1 MKSGGQGA
9 GDAAE
14 PAGGVGELKRAARE
28 AIERRRD
35 RLLQVSV
42 DLQRHPETGFREEY
56 GAALV
61 ADWFDGMGLPFET
74 GLARTGVKAR
84 MKGRGS
90 GPTAAVLGELDAL
103 LLPGH
108 PLADPGTGAAHACG
122 HHAQIASML
131 GAAVG
136 LACVREHLDGDVV
149 FFAVP
154 AEESTELEWR
164 RELVRSGE
172 LRHLVGKA
180 DLIARGAFDDVDMA
194 MLCHTSGE
202 NAPRLSVGD
211 SHNGSVVKRVS
222 FEGRASHAGASP
234 WRGVNA
240 LKSATLTLAAIDAQ
254 RDTFRDED
262 AVRVNAVMPYGGSA
276 PTAVPDR
283 AELDIVIRA
292 RTVDALRHAC
302 DSVDRA
308 VSSGALALGAAARTE
323 TTLNYLPH
331 HQDPVLVELCRAN
344 AETMFG
350 REAVAQGW
358 HRGASTDM
366 GDLGEVMPV
375 LHPFT
380 SGAVGDA
387 HSRDYRVTD
396 HVAAAVEPAVLLA
409 WCVIDLLASGA
420 GEARRVLASRGP
432 RRPAAEVRSAYEEL
446 RAGFDADSAF
456 DGADYGGASPPS
468 SRASA
473 DGNGIAGS
481 GPEGVE

>member
-1 MKSGGQGA
+1 MTS
-9 GDAAE
+9 
-14 PAGGVGELKRAARE
+14 PGEITEAKRAARD
-28 AIERRRD
+28 AVERSRD
-35 RLLQVSV
+35 RVLALSA
-42 DLQRHPETGFREEY
+42 DLQRHPEPGYREER
-56 GAALV
+56 GAAKV
-61 ADWFDGMGLPFET
+61 ADWFTGMGLPFET

-84 MKGRGS
+84 MTGRSS

-108 PLADPGTGAAHACG
+108 PLADPATGAAHACG
-122 HHAQIASML
+122 HHAQVASML

-136 LACVREHLDGDVV
+136 LAAVRDRLDGDVV

-164 RELVRSGE
+164 RELVRAGE

-180 DLIARGAFDDVDMA
+180 DLVARGAFDDVDLA
-194 MLCHTSGE
+194 MLCHTASEG
-202 NAPRLSVGD
+202 APRLSVGD
-211 SHNGSVVKRVS
+211 SHNGSVVKTVR

-262 AVRVNAVMPYGGSA
+262 AVRVNAVMPHGGSA

-283 AELDIVIRA
+283 AGLDVVIRA
-292 RTVDALRHAC
+292 RTVEALRHAC
-302 DSVDRA
+302 EAVDRA
-308 VSSGALALGAAARTE
+308 VRAGAVALGTTATTE

-331 HQDPVLVELCRAN
+331 HQDPGLVELCRAN
-344 AETMFG
+344 AATLFG
-350 REAVAQGW
+350 EAAVASGG

-387 HSRDYRVTD
+387 HSVDYRVTD
-396 HVAAAVEPAVLLA
+396 HVAAALEPAVLLA
-409 WCVIDLLASGA
+409 WCVIDLLGDGA
-420 GEARRVLASRGP
+420 GEARRILDSHGP
-432 RRPAAEVRSAYEEL
+432 RRTVAEYGAL
-446 RAGFDADSAF
+446 RGEFDSAGVF
-456 DGADYGGASPPS
+456 DGAEGHYRSGGADTG
-468 SRASA
+468 A
-473 DGNGIAGS
+473 
-481 GPEGVE
+481 EGER